1 MSKLVVNLDRFWF
14 DLGFGIPF
22 GFRPPGPDRACCSW
36 RYLKQPQATHG
47 SEDAPVTTQ
56 DNPKMPLRPATRL
69 PKRPSSKPRGG
80 ASLLV
85 SLPPPTGPVRTV
97 ARFPSSHVFRP
108 YTSLTLSFVRF
119 AFLRSLS
126 LSFLLHLG
134 SLWGSIWGPFW
145 APISTQLGPK
155 TAFGT
160 IVFERH
166 NDNYSRNLA
175 NNAEKSITSSLRGDP
190 KRPKI
195 GRTRP
200 QADLKE

>member
-108 YTSLTLSFVRF
+108 YSSLTLSFVRF
-119 AFLRSLS
+119 AFL
-126 LSFLLHLG
+126 LSFFTSCWLALGQHLG
-134 SLWGSIWGPFW
+134 SILGANLYPTWAQDGFW
-145 APISTQLGPK
+145 
-155 TAFGT
+155 
-160 IVFERH
+160 
-166 NDNYSRNLA
+166 
-175 NNAEKSITSSLRGDP
+175 NNCF
-190 KRPKI
+190 
-195 GRTRP
+195 
-200 QADLKE
+200 

>member
-108 YTSLTLSFVRF
+108 YSSLTLSFVRF
-119 AFLRSLS
+119 AFL
-126 LSFLLHLG
+126 LSFFTSCWLALGQHLG
-134 SLWGSIWGPFW
+134 SILGASLDPSW
-145 APISTQLGPK
+145 AKLGPRRLLEQSFLRNINVHETLHKLMTNQQHLVREATK
-155 TAFGT
+155 TTQDRPNTAP
-160 IVFERH
+160 
-166 NDNYSRNLA
+166 SR
-175 NNAEKSITSSLRGDP
+175 S
-190 KRPKI
+190 
-195 GRTRP
+195 
-200 QADLKE
+200 